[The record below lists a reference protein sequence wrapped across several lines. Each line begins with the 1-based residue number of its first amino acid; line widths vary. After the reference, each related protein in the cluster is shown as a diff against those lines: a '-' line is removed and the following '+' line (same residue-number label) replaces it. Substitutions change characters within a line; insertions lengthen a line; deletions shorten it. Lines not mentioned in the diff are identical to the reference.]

1 MARLRGVRIRFTF
14 LRTFEMRVQIA
25 ATILAGL
32 ASGPEGHGIQRG
44 DSGAIE
50 LAVKTA
56 LSLADALIAAA
67 EPTALDPP
75 AAEQVEPVEPVANVP
90 PAKKKP

>member
-1 MARLRGVRIRFTF
+1 MARSRGVRIRFTF
-14 LRTFEMRVQIA
+14 LRTFEMRLQLA

-32 ASGPEGHGIQRG
+32 ASGPGAHGIQRG

-67 EPTALDPP
+67 EQVELDPP
-75 AAEQVEPVEPVANVP
+75 EAEQVEPVANVP
-90 PAKKKP
+90 PTKKKP